1 MNTQQAIF
9 SVLTV
14 LLPVLGT
21 TLPGIF
27 KQDRLSAQANDF
39 IAIIIILIASG
50 LQAWSENQIH
60 LVNPYLDFIV
70 VLAGISSLLAGP
82 MKNIDVYLQSN
93 VGLGSKSAPAP
104 STTPAQS
111 ELTTMLNGLV
121 SVFSQ
126 HTQLLATLIP
136 VLQSLQP
143 AQSVPPAQNAP
154 VSTVAPAIHGPSTI
168 AATSTVQ
175 PSADGVQ
182 ASIPAFTSTAEIP
195 VVTPPT
201 A

>member
-1 MNTQQAIF
+1 
-9 SVLTV
+9 
-14 LLPVLGT
+14 
-21 TLPGIF
+21 
-27 KQDRLSAQANDF
+27 
-39 IAIIIILIASG
+39 
-50 LQAWSENQIH
+50 
-60 LVNPYLDFIV
+60 
-70 VLAGISSLLAGP
+70 LAGISSLLAGP

-93 VGLGSKSAPAP
+93 VGLGSKSAPVP
-104 STTPAQS
+104 TTPAQS

-126 HTQLLATLIP
+126 HTQLLSTLIP

-143 AQSVPPAQNAP
+143 AQSVPPAQNTP
-154 VSTVAPAIHGPSTI
+154 VSTVAPAVHGPSTI
-168 AATSTVQ
+168 TATSAVQ